1 MPVVT
6 GIIRLEPKEEMSPLP
21 LPTGVPNHVAPILNS
36 KDVYKELKLRGYNY
50 KLVKYAQHIRI

>member
-6 GIIRLEPKEEMSPLP
+6 GIIRLEPKEEMAPFP
-21 LPTGVPNHVAPILNS
+21 LPTEVPNHVAPILNS

-50 KLVKYAQHIRI
+50 K